1 MRKLL
6 LIASALTMATAM
18 PLAAPAVAQ
27 ITTDFQS
34 RIDRLQNRIQTGV
47 ASGRLTRNEAERLR
61 AQLRELRQ
69 LYRQF
74 RSDGTITQAEA
85 NELQRRIDRLQER
98 IQNQR
103 RDDQRRDRDRYNDRD
118 RDHRRHCP
126 PGLEKKDPRC
136 IPPGQAK
143 KNH

>member
-6 LIASALTMATAM
+6 LIAGVLTIAAGT
-18 PLAAPAVAQ
+18 PVIAPAVAQ
-27 ITTDFQS
+27 VTTDFES

-47 ASGRLTRNEAERLR
+47 QSGRLTRNEAERLR
-61 AQLRELRQ
+61 GQLRELRQ

-74 RSDGTITQAEA
+74 ARDGISRQEA

-103 RDDQRRDRDRYNDRD
+103 RDEQTRDRDRHDNRD
-118 RDHRRHCP
+118 CP
-126 PGLEKKDPRC
+126 PGLAKKDPRC

-143 KNH
+143 KRGN